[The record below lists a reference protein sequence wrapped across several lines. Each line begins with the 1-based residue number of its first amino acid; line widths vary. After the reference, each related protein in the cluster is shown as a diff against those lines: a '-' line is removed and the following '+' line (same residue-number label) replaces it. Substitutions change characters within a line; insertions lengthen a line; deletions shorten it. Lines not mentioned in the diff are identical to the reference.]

1 MSSRVLKE
9 VPEWPGGWTQDLLLY
24 RRARSVYTHPFPVF
38 TQCSPSIR
46 GRGRPLLAGRH
57 RQSAGPD
64 KTRPGDRGG
73 SCCNRHKS
81 PANRRLRL
89 LPTGSGR
96 KEAAE
101 GRDGTE
107 AAGGRKWKSSPE
119 TATDEPGGV
128 RSAGTSP
135 RPGRSRVGRVPGA
148 TRNRQQRLHERIPRR
163 SASDTVGAAF

>member
-1 MSSRVLKE
+1 MGSRMLKE
-9 VPEWPGGWTQDLLLY
+9 DPDWPGGWTQDLLLY
-24 RRARSVYTHPFPVF
+24 RRARSVYTYPFPVF

-73 SCCNRHKS
+73 SRCNRHKS

-107 AAGGRKWKSSPE
+107 AAGGGSGSRHRKRRQTSREASGQL
-119 TATDEPGGV
+119 ARVRGQVGV
-128 RSAGTSP
+128 
-135 RPGRSRVGRVPGA
+135 
-148 TRNRQQRLHERIPRR
+148 E
-163 SASDTVGAAF
+163 